1 MGIYRSRRRDMGFG
15 NGIQCDFDIL
25 KLSIKFFDLTL
36 NFAGSLPQNFVD
48 ASDHAILLLG
58 LV

>member
-1 MGIYRSRRRDMGFG
+1 MGFG